1 MSEDVQAFRR
11 ELKENLV
18 DWLQL
23 MDKTADDVKDDE
35 PLFREGLGLDSL
47 DAVEIVILMQRKYGI
62 PQSEVENR
70 REIFATFASLPVVQV
85 VGPGE
90 FFNPAHTAETPLP
103 ARSTSAEPPS
113 SSGSSATSC
122 IPPAR

>member
-1 MSEDVQAFRR
+1 MNEDVAAFRR

-35 PLFREGLGLDSL
+35 PLFKTGLGLDSL

-62 PQSEVENR
+62 PQAEVENR
-70 REIFATFASLPVVQV
+70 REIFATFATLAD
-85 VGPGE
+85 
-90 FFNPAHTAETPLP
+90 FIMAN
-103 ARSTSAEPPS
+103 RKK
-113 SSGSSATSC
+113 
-122 IPPAR
+122 

>member
-1 MSEDVQAFRR
+1 MNEDVAAFRR

-35 PLFREGLGLDSL
+35 PLFKTGLGLDSL

-70 REIFATFASLPVVQV
+70 REIFATFATLAD
-85 VGPGE
+85 
-90 FFNPAHTAETPLP
+90 FIMAN
-103 ARSTSAEPPS
+103 RKK
-113 SSGSSATSC
+113 
-122 IPPAR
+122 

>member
-1 MSEDVQAFRR
+1 MNEDVAAFRR

-35 PLFREGLGLDSL
+35 PLFKTGLGLDSL

-70 REIFATFASLPVVQV
+70 REIFATFATLADFIMANRQK
-85 VGPGE
+85 
-90 FFNPAHTAETPLP
+90 
-103 ARSTSAEPPS
+103 
-113 SSGSSATSC
+113 
-122 IPPAR
+122 

>member
-1 MSEDVQAFRR
+1 MDDVQAFRQ
-11 ELKENLV
+11 EFKENLV

-70 REIFATFASLPVVQV
+70 REIFATFATLAD
-85 VGPGE
+85 
-90 FFNPAHTAETPLP
+90 FIMANRTK
-103 ARSTSAEPPS
+103 
-113 SSGSSATSC
+113 
-122 IPPAR
+122 

>member
-1 MSEDVQAFRR
+1 MNEDVVAFRR

-35 PLFREGLGLDSL
+35 PLFKTGLGLDSL

-70 REIFATFASLPVVQV
+70 REIFATFATLA
-85 VGPGE
+85 E
-90 FFNPAHTAETPLP
+90 FIMAN
-103 ARSTSAEPPS
+103 RKK
-113 SSGSSATSC
+113 
-122 IPPAR
+122 

>member
-1 MSEDVQAFRR
+1 MSAFRR

-35 PLFREGLGLDSL
+35 PLFKEGLGLDSL

-62 PQSEVENR
+62 PQSQVENR
-70 REIFATFASLPVVQV
+70 REIFATFATLAD
-85 VGPGE
+85 
-90 FFNPAHTAETPLP
+90 FIMANRTK
-103 ARSTSAEPPS
+103 
-113 SSGSSATSC
+113 
-122 IPPAR
+122 

>member
-1 MSEDVQAFRR
+1 MSDVTAFRR

-23 MDKTADDVKDDE
+23 MDKTADDIKDDE
-35 PLFREGLGLDSL
+35 PLFKEGLGLDSL

-70 REIFATFASLPVVQV
+70 RDIFATFASLADFVMA
-85 VGPGE
+85 
-90 FFNPAHTAETPLP
+90 NRTK
-103 ARSTSAEPPS
+103 
-113 SSGSSATSC
+113 
-122 IPPAR
+122 

>member
-1 MSEDVQAFRR
+1 MSDVTAFRH

-23 MDKTADDVKDDE
+23 MDKTADDIKDDE
-35 PLFREGLGLDSL
+35 PLFKEGLGLDSL

-70 REIFATFASLPVVQV
+70 REIFATFASLADFVMA
-85 VGPGE
+85 
-90 FFNPAHTAETPLP
+90 NRTK
-103 ARSTSAEPPS
+103 
-113 SSGSSATSC
+113 
-122 IPPAR
+122 